1 MTYDEIIKERR
12 ELEITLEKLIQ
23 DYQDK
28 TGFRVDGVRISNIEI
43 GQINLQRPTQLISR
57 VDVIV
62 QV

>member
-12 ELEITLEKLIQ
+12 ELEIAIEKLIQ
-23 DYQDK
+23 DYQKK

-43 GQINLQRPTQLISR
+43 DQINLQRPTQLISR

>member
-1 MTYDEIIKERR
+1 MTYEEIIKERR
-12 ELEITLEKLIQ
+12 ELEIAMEKLIQ
-23 DYQDK
+23 DYQKK

-43 GQINLQRPTQLISR
+43 DQINLQRPTQLISR

>member
-12 ELEITLEKLIQ
+12 ELEIALEKLIQ

-28 TGFRVDGVRISNIEI
+28 TGFRVDGVRINNIEI
-43 GQINLQRPTQLISR
+43 GQINLQRPTQRISR